1 MRYEI
6 AGETHHDIDLKSID
20 EHNEIGEEQDQQR
33 QKDFGNGGM
42 RISQAISWSLALEIP
57 IHIRNF
63 VLILVFVCKVL

>member
-1 MRYEI
+1 VCYEI
-6 AGETHHDIDLKSID
+6 AGETHHDILKSID

>member
-6 AGETHHDIDLKSID
+6 AGETHHNIDLKSID
-20 EHNEIGEEQDQQR
+20 EHNEIDEGQDQQR

-57 IHIRNF
+57 IHIHNF